1 MFTKTMILT
10 KADNVVTIANI
21 DWQLL
26 SEQKQ
31 WLLQQTGDEVEGLIH
46 LLDALEESKA
56 DVH

>member
-1 MFTKTMILT
+1 MILT